1 MGKEAIQH
9 IMNDVEIAE
18 IRFEHASALFDAIA
32 KMLES
37 GEHKT
42 AARLAKLGHEI
53 TREGADDVCELGG
66 SIELE
71 GGKQ

>member
-1 MGKEAIQH
+1 MNKAAIQQ
-9 IMNDVEIAE
+9 IAFDIEIAQS
-18 IRFEHASALFDAIA
+18 RFEHAASLFDAIT

-42 AARLAKLGHEI
+42 ALGLAKLGYEI
-53 TREGADDVCELGG
+53 AREGADDADELGD
-66 SIELE
+66 SIEQE